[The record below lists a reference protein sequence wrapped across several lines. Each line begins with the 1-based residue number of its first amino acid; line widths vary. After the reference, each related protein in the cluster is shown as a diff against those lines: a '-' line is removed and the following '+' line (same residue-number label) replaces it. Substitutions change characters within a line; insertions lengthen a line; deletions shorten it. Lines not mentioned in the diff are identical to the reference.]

1 MVPLDIRYQRYQ
13 PVCMPQ
19 LLVRNLEESLVRTL
33 KARAA
38 ARGVPME
45 EEHRQILRD
54 AVRGARPRRPSLA
67 DFLLDPANA
76 AAAEVEIPLRRRR
89 TPENRDTGL

>member
-1 MVPLDIRYQRYQ
+1 
-13 PVCMPQ
+13 MPQ
-19 LLVRNLEESLVRTL
+19 LLVRNVEESVVRTL

-38 ARGVPME
+38 ARGVPAE

-54 AVRGARPRRPSLA
+54 ATLASGAVRQSLA

-76 AAAEVEIPLRRRR
+76 AAPDVAIPLRRRR
-89 TPENRDTGL
+89 VLKHRDTGL